1 MSTAVEQEGLVKESL
16 FQFVKQHI
24 PNAQLSCL
32 DEFVLSYVVSIVE
45 EVAATGGAEAV
56 EGTFDAEAFIEVL
69 SACFPAFANCVESCH
84 VTQWMA
90 DLQEIL
96 LRRSSP
102 EGSNDEENTA
112 NFDGLSFKISE
123 IHIPSPSS
131 ISLLPNGGPA
141 VGRVKKLSETSEGS
155 CDSTEYL
162 SGQEECSGKGGGG
175 EKENGGTGERDAAD
189 KRAAVEEEEEEVRLL
204 QEMFPGAC
212 CLEVRHCLAI
222 AGGDLP
228 RAAQLVLHRQEAGQ
242 SLTVASPAVQVG
254 GGRPKVRVDDRQLKE
269 RIIARYS
276 YIDHEEDKREHRP
289 VAPKAEPKKLIRY
302 RDNKIVSIKGERF
315 TEVRKEEES
324 GGEAGGDPMKKTY
337 VSLKPARQYRFH

>member
-1 MSTAVEQEGLVKESL
+1 MEQECLVKESL
-16 FQFVKQHI
+16 FQFLKQHI

-45 EVAATGGAEAV
+45 EVAATGGVEAV

-96 LRRSSP
+96 MRRTSSV
-102 EGSNDEENTA
+102 GGNDEESTA
-112 NFDGLSFKISE
+112 NCDGLSFKISE
-123 IHIPSPSS
+123 IHIPSPPS
-131 ISLLPNGGPA
+131 ISMLPHGPPT
-141 VGRVKKLSETSEGS
+141 VGRIKKLSETSEGS
-155 CDSTEYL
+155 SDSGDYL
-162 SGQEECSGKGGGG
+162 SGQEECIGKGGGGVG
-175 EKENGGTGERDAAD
+175 EKENGGGERDHAGE
-189 KRAAVEEEEEEVRLL
+189 KRVAEEEEEVRLL

-242 SLTVASPAVQVG
+242 SLTVASSAVQVG
-254 GGRPKVRVDDRQLKE
+254 AGRPKVCMDDRQLKE

-289 VAPKAEPKKLIRY
+289 VAPKSEPKKLIRY

-315 TEVRKEEES
+315 TEVRKEED
-324 GGEAGGDPMKKTY
+324 GGGAEAGGDPMKKTY